1 MVKEE
6 IAVHLDDIGQ
16 IAVTVINLD
25 EAKTFYRDVL
35 GMRFLFDAGTM
46 AFFQCGTVRLLLG
59 AGDSKHTPGNG
70 TILYFRVSDIEAV
83 CAAIREKGIAF
94 TEEPHLVARMKS
106 HDLWIAFLSDPS
118 GNPLGLMAELP
129 RTGERE
135 TNA

>member
-16 IAVTVINLD
+16 VALTVTNLD
-25 EAKTFYRDVL
+25 EAKNFYREVL

-59 AGDSKHTPGNG
+59 TGEATHTPGKG
-70 TILYFRVSDIEAV
+70 TILYFRVSDMEAV
-83 CAAIREKGIAF
+83 CATIREKGIIF

-106 HDLWIAFLSDPS
+106 HDLWIAFFNDPS

-129 RTGERE
+129 RTGESV
-135 TNA
+135 